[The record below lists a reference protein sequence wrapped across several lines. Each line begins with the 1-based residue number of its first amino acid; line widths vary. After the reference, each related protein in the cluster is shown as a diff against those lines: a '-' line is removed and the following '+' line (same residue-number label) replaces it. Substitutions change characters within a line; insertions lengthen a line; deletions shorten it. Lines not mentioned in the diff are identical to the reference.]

1 MVAAVEARAASS
13 GERRLNR
20 ARLLD
25 AASPQQRLKRQRVYT
40 IDIKSS
46 ASALPTLHVNSSDS
60 NGARCVPIGTV
71 ERAFAS
77 VRIVE
82 ANVCKGGEWLVPP
95 KVRSVHVMMRLLA

>member
-46 ASALPTLHVNSSDS
+46 ASALHVNSSDS

-82 ANVCKGGEWLVPP
+82 ENVCKGGEWLVPP